1 MADKNDE
8 KGSGGEGSKGGDAAG
23 APAAATKSKRRAATK
38 RRPPKKLPPYNVV
51 LLNDDDHSYDYV
63 IEMLAKVF
71 AHPPERGMQMAKE
84 VDESGRVICLTT
96 HKELAELKR
105 DQIVGYGIDP
115 RVATCKGSMGAVI
128 EPAEG

>member
-1 MADKNDE
+1 MSQANE
-8 KGSGGEGSKGGDAAG
+8 S
-23 APAAATKSKRRAATK
+23 AATATADAKPKPKGKRRQRT
-38 RRPPKKLPPYNVV
+38 RTSKKPRMLPPYNVV

-96 HKELAELKR
+96 HKELAELNR
-105 DQIVGYGIDP
+105 DQIVGYGIAP